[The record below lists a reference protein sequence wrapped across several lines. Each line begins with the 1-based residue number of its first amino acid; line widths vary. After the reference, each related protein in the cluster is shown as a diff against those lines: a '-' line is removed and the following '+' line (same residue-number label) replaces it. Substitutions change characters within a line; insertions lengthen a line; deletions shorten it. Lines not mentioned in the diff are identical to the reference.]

1 MTLLPSL
8 NSLRAVFSGSANR
21 ALLVMLAL
29 CFVSYSFLIARTVV
43 SINQRKDVAT
53 QIQNAQANL
62 AATEIKY
69 FSMASTI
76 DMTKAQSLGF
86 VDSPTPDFAY
96 TNPTG
101 NNAFAIR

>member
-1 MTLLPSL
+1 MTLIPSTTA
-8 NSLRAVFSGSANR
+8 LRSIFTGSANKT
-21 ALLVMLAL
+21 LLVILVA

-43 SINQRKDVAT
+43 AINSRKQIAT

-76 DMTKAQSLGF
+76 DMTKAQGMGF
-86 VDSPTPDFAY
+86 IESTTPDFAY
-96 TNPTG
+96 SNPAG
-101 NNAFAIR
+101 SNAFAMK

>member
-1 MTLLPSL
+1 MTLIPST
-8 NSLRAVFSGSANR
+8 NSLRAVFSGSANK
-21 ALLVMLAL
+21 ALLIMLVL
-29 CFVSYSFLIARTVV
+29 CFVSYSCLIARTVV
-43 SINQRKDVAT
+43 SINNRKDIAT
-53 QIQNAQANL
+53 QVQDAQANL

-86 VDSPTPDFAY
+86 VDSQTPDFAY

-101 NNAFAIR
+101 SNAFAMR